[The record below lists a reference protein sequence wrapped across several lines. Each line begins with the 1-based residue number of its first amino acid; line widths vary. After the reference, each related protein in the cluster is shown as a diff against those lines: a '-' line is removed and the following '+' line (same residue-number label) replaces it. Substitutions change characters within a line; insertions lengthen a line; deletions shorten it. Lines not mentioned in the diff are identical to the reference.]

1 MISVS
6 KDILKNG
13 FTLFNIFSVGFS
25 SIVLPSLTAFTVNSV
40 DGIMLDTEVI
50 SKLSSSCNINTSV
63 SDVYIPNVEMPVLRN
78 AA

>member
-1 MISVS
+1 MVS
-6 KDILKNG
+6 LYS
-13 FTLFNIFSVGFS
+13 IFL
-25 SIVLPSLTAFTVNSV
+25 VLDLVVLSCLLTAFTVNSV